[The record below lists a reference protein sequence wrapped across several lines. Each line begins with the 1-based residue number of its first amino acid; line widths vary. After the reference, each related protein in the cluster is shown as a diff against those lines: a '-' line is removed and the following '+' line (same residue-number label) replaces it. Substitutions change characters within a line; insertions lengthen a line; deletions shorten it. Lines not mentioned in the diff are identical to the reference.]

1 MSEPL
6 KIAFLTATDAR
17 DKRSRSGTLYYM
29 AKSLQE
35 HCGDVYYLG
44 PLTSRTEKITRFF
57 NNISLKLFKKS
68 YAYEHSVL
76 LAYSYSRII
85 KKKLQEELFDVIFA
99 PVAST
104 ELAFLP
110 KQIPIIYTA
119 DATFSLISN
128 YYPDYFSGQL
138 RISIEEGNYIEQSA
152 INNSDLLIYPS
163 NWAAN
168 SAMDHYGADK
178 SKIKIISY
186 GANIDQTPPRDM
198 ILGKEKSDR
207 CRLLFL
213 GVDWERKGGE
223 IAFET
228 LLELDKLGLNAELT
242 VCGCIPPEEFKHE
255 NMKVIPFLDKNIP
268 QQNKELEE
276 LLLNSDFLLL
286 PSRTEAYG
294 VVFCEANAY
303 GLPVITTQT
312 GGIPSVIDEGKNGFM
327 LTLDSRGVDYA
338 NLIKEIYPDD
348 ERYHQL
354 VRSSRKT
361 YDEKLNWDIW
371 GKRVNKFIGEL
382 ITK

>member
-1 MSEPL
+1 
-6 KIAFLTATDAR
+6 
-17 DKRSRSGTLYYM
+17 
-29 AKSLQE
+29 
-35 HCGDVYYLG
+35 
-44 PLTSRTEKITRFF
+44 
-57 NNISLKLFKKS
+57 
-68 YAYEHSVL
+68 
-76 LAYSYSRII
+76 
-85 KKKLQEELFDVIFA
+85 
-99 PVAST
+99 
-104 ELAFLP
+104 
-110 KQIPIIYTA
+110 
-119 DATFSLISN
+119 
-128 YYPDYFSGQL
+128 
-138 RISIEEGNYIEQSA
+138 
-152 INNSDLLIYPS
+152 
-163 NWAAN
+163 
-168 SAMDHYGADK
+168 MDHYGADK